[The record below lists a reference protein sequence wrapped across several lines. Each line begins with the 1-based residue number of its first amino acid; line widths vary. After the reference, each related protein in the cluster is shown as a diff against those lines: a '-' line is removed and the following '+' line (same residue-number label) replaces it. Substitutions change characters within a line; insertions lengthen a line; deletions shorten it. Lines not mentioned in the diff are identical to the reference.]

1 LKSFAIAK
9 YPLTRRQWLAITGLN
24 LRRDL
29 SYFRDFPDHPM
40 DWISSVLAQE
50 FCQKLTQIT
59 GKTYRLPGEAHWE
72 YACRA
77 GTTSRFYWGD
87 DVGKIGD
94 HAWSLVN
101 SKGMS
106 HQVGQ
111 KIPNA
116 WGLYDMAGNVWEWC
130 SDNWRDDYYAG
141 ADSVGKPSQFR
152 AIRGGCWGCSA
163 FDSRSSN
170 RQKTDKDYSSKTIG
184 LRVIYQI

>member
-1 LKSFAIAK
+1 
-9 YPLTRRQWLAITGLN
+9 
-24 LRRDL
+24 
-29 SYFRDFPDHPM
+29 M